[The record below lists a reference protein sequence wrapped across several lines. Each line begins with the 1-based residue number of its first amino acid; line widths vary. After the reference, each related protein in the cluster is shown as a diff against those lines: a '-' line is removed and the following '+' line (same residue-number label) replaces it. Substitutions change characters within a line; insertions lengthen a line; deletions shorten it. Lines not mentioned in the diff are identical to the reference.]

1 MLNKNKF
8 KKKKQDEMINSI
20 KESDE
25 EDEANLLSDKS
36 IDDIQTDISQESFDN
51 DDLWEDIYGR
61 TRDKKGNIVNNVSS
75 VTQKKL
81 LEGTQDNN
89 EKRCRLKK
97 QLKGLLN
104 RLAESNMHIIANQV
118 NKQ

>member
-1 MLNKNKF
+1 
-8 KKKKQDEMINSI
+8 MIDLI

-25 EDEANLLSDKS
+25 EDEGNLLSDKS
-36 IDDIQTDISQESFDN
+36 IDDIETDISQESFDN
-51 DDLWEDIYGR
+51 DNLWEDIYGR

-75 VTQKKL
+75 VIQRKP
-81 LEGTQDNN
+81 LEGTQDN

>member
-1 MLNKNKF
+1 
-8 KKKKQDEMINSI
+8 MIDSI

-25 EDEANLLSDKS
+25 DLLSDKS
-36 IDDIQTDISQESFDN
+36 LDDIETNISQSSDN

-75 VTQKKL
+75 VIQRKP
-81 LEGTQDNN
+81 LEAIQDND

-118 NKQ
+118 NKK